1 MPVRAQAHAGPTPIL
16 VRTTG
21 DIVVKEEHES
31 HPLKWVCI
39 GLSVLILVV
48 LGGNYFLVDE
58 PLVSNLGETS
68 FANDFVYAHLGAF
81 MQPNVMVIHVPHSG
95 KITPA
100 NLTKFLAALA
110 HSTPL
115 SPVSRD
121 LYSRVA
127 LTAGWTAQYSFSGY
141 GWKQLGD
148 MENEDEAQRKEFLM
162 DQMDD
167 AGGQPLMP
175 ETTLNEQVRQSKR
188 DQVWNDFVTYFTANQ

>member
-1 MPVRAQAHAGPTPIL
+1 MKAAPIL

-21 DIVVKEEHES
+21 EIVVKEDHEA

-39 GLSVLILVV
+39 GLSILLLVV
-48 LGGNYFLVDE
+48 LGGNYFLVDK
-58 PLVSNLGETS
+58 PLVSNLSETS
-68 FANDFVYAHLGAF
+68 FANDIVYAHLGAF
-81 MQPNVMVIHVPHSG
+81 MQPNVMVIHIPHSE

-127 LTAGWTAQYSFSGY
+127 LTVGWTAQYSFSGY
-141 GWKQLGD
+141 GWKELGD